1 MAVPTN
7 ANIIDLDDYTES
19 INAVIYADAG
29 VGKTVFAG
37 TDNVLFLAL
46 KNEKGTIAAARQG
59 SKGKVWK
66 INEWNDLEDAYDW
79 LYENPSHGFDWV
91 VIDSVTAMQKQC
103 MRSILD
109 NVVKESKGQRDPD
122 LPALQDW
129 QKYYNLFDRFIAA
142 FNDLPTNVLYLATEM
157 QNEDPEGEE
166 IVLPNLAGRG
176 SGYSISQG
184 LCASVMVVG
193 RMAKEVSGKG
203 ASATHKR
210 TILFESLPPYVAKD
224 RYDVLP
230 RYYTVSDGDKQV
242 GSLRDIRLK
251 IENSGKGKKPVP
263 AKKATAVPRRTT
275 RVPVRPGTKKG

>member
-1 MAVPTN
+1 MPAPTN
-7 ANIIDLDDYTES
+7 PNIMDLEDFTES
-19 INAVIYADAG
+19 INMILYADSG

-79 LYENPSHGFDWV
+79 LYENPNHGFNWI
-91 VIDSVTAMQKQC
+91 VIDSVTAMQKMC
-103 MRSILD
+103 MRGILD
-109 NVVKESKGQRDPD
+109 QVHKENKSRDLD
-122 LPALQDW
+122 IPALQDW

-142 FNDLPTNVLYLATEM
+142 YNDLPTNVLYLATEM

-176 SGYSISQG
+176 SGYSISQS
-184 LCASVMVVG
+184 LCASVMVVV
-193 RMAKEVSGKG
+193 RLSKEVSGKG
-203 ASATHKR
+203 ATATHERK
-210 TILFESLPPYVAKD
+210 ILFESLPPYFAKD

-230 RYYTVSDGDKQV
+230 RYYLVSKGDRQV

-251 IENSGKGKKPVP
+251 IENSSKNNKVP
-263 AKKATAVPRRTT
+263 AKKTTAVPRR
-275 RVPVRPGTKKG
+275 VAKKLPARPGAQKG

>member
-1 MAVPTN
+1 MAAPTN
-7 ANIIDLDDYTES
+7 PNIIDLEDYVES
-19 INAVIYADAG
+19 INMVIYAEPG
-29 VGKTVFAG
+29 VGKTVLAG

-59 SKGKVWK
+59 SKAKVWK

-79 LYENPSHGFDWV
+79 LYENPNHGFNWV

-109 NVVKESKGQRDPD
+109 HAVKESKGQRDPD
-122 LPALQDW
+122 LPQLQDW

-142 FNDLPTNVLYLATEM
+142 FNDLPVHVLYLATEM

-176 SGYSISQG
+176 SGYSISAS

-193 RMAKEVSGKG
+193 RMSKDVSGKG

-210 TILFESLPPYVAKD
+210 QILFESLPPYTAKD
-224 RYDVLP
+224 RYNCLP
-230 RYYTVSDGDKQV
+230 RYYLVSDGDKQI

-251 IENSGKGKKPVP
+251 IESSGRKPRVP
-263 AKKATAVPRRTT
+263 AKKTTTIPRRTT
-275 RVPVRPGTKKG
+275 RVPAKQGVKKG